1 MREFPVQRDMI
12 QIASVGGER
21 RLISVSGLSKV
32 RLLWLFRNFRILDF
46 SVLNSKQQRF
56 IAQAWNAGT
65 SANADAEDPFDL
77 IGCIDG
83 FLPKLYPPG
92 VLVAEKPDHL
102 RASFSS
108 LNRLRTP
115 AIWTVVI
122 LIGSAIYLVP
132 KHRIIPQTP
141 VAAAT
146 ANPVSVPVQS
156 APPIP
161 DSAPEV
167 PVVQLPMAAP
177 EVPSVAA
184 VPPPRSL
191 PNAMA
196 SDASSPQGTPPE
208 TQVRSKPAG
217 KREVMIRV
225 SVNHDGRAERFE
237 VLQGDRERI
246 AAALIAA
253 QAWHFQPCSSA
264 DICEHRL
271 RITNYEDASIVQMI
285 D

>member
-1 MREFPVQRDMI
+1 
-12 QIASVGGER
+12 
-21 RLISVSGLSKV
+21 
-32 RLLWLFRNFRILDF
+32 
-46 SVLNSKQQRF
+46 
-56 IAQAWNAGT
+56 
-65 SANADAEDPFDL
+65 
-77 IGCIDG
+77 
-83 FLPKLYPPG
+83 
-92 VLVAEKPDHL
+92 
-102 RASFSS
+102 
-108 LNRLRTP
+108 
-115 AIWTVVI
+115 
-122 LIGSAIYLVP
+122 
-132 KHRIIPQTP
+132 
-141 VAAAT
+141 
-146 ANPVSVPVQS
+146 
-156 APPIP
+156 
-161 DSAPEV
+161 
-167 PVVQLPMAAP
+167 
-177 EVPSVAA
+177 
-184 VPPPRSL
+184 
-191 PNAMA
+191 MA